1 MDSPE
6 KGALKKITQM
16 PWGIRVIF
24 PLYGRLRGGRRPAP
38 GGRYLKFMWTV
49 WASATPPEPWQTR
62 QLSVVLN
69 LSVVALALADRAP

>member
-49 WASATPPEPWQTR
+49 WASSTPPAPWQTR
-62 QLSVVLN
+62 QLSVEVN
-69 LSVVALALADRAP
+69 LPVVAFVLAVRVP